1 MSRRSAAKAEAQRR
15 RKRSEGGSAAKAEAQ
30 RRRKRSE
37 VGQALDKIKFR
48 LKNSSS
54 RDYTS
59 DMKMSVKADRGQ
71 RNGIDL
77 SLIEYNLRLSPQERL
92 RRNDRVLS
100 TAEKMRKAMRD
111 KLGG

>member
-1 MSRRSAAKAEAQRR
+1 MPF
-15 RKRSEGGSAAKAEAQ
+15 
-30 RRRKRSE
+30 
-37 VGQALDKIKFR
+37 LDRIKFR

-59 DMKMSVKADRGQ
+59 DMKRSVKANRGQ
-71 RNGIDL
+71 GNGIDL
-77 SLIEYNLRLSPQERL
+77 SLIESNLRLSPQERL

-100 TAEKMRKAMRD
+100 TAEKMRKAMVD